1 LACVAVRDDVRAVQ
15 TMMVLVQ
22 EIIRLALLAAR
33 FITTGQAMRHEIRT
47 DLASSILIGKVV
59 ILALGAVISRGAL
72 QAMRK
77 DIGA

>member
-1 LACVAVRDDVRAVQ
+1 MAVRDDVRAVQ
-15 TMMVLVQ
+15 TVMMLVQ
-22 EIIRLALLAAR
+22 EVISLALLAAR
-33 FITTGQAMRHEIRT
+33 FITTGQTMRHEMRT
-47 DLASSILIGKVV
+47 DLTSSILIGEVV